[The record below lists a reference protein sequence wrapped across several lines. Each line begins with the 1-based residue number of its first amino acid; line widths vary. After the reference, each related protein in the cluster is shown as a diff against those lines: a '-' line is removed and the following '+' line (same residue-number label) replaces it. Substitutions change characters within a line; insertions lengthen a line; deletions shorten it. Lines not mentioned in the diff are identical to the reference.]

1 MEDKAKKYFKVLKTF
16 IKPFLVV
23 FFIYTFAML
32 AVWRSGVSFADDKG
46 RAIFGYAWT
55 SDFNRFS
62 STAFGLLMN
71 VNDRL
76 LDISPWP
83 QILGMG
89 ILAVV
94 SIIITYVFC
103 DKKIKYIPLILTA
116 FIGLT
121 PLTVECWMYKFDAPC
136 IALSVLASVLPILW
150 WPKELNKKTTLR
162 FSMVTMFC
170 MLVMWT
176 TYQAASGIFPILCV
190 FLAARDYI
198 KGEKIKQIM
207 KKIGLAVVVFAM
219 ATLIFKFCLPEPDK
233 SYRKNEILSLAE
245 LIPGMLANFVKHLDL
260 MIQSLNIWQKILV
273 GFAFVGMMILVIK
286 KYKKKSWVLI
296 LTFLIALPL
305 TMGAYLLLKE
315 PPFTPRSFLGVG
327 IAFVPIIVM
336 ATEGVN
342 RILDYFCVLPSLI
355 LLYSFMMFVLA
366 FGNGLADQERWANYR
381 VEDLVSGLSELYP
394 DKNEVMERKIQIMGD
409 IGMSKVMQHVA
420 EKYPVTKQIVTFQQT
435 GLSWAAW
442 GLTKIRSYYN
452 RQQTF
457 EENYAYDVFCGPEI
471 DNIKKDTYYY
481 TIRDN
486 GEYICVDLK

>member
-1 MEDKAKKYFKVLKTF
+1 MKDRAEKILRTFKPF
-16 IKPFLVV
+16 IKPFLIV
-23 FFIYTFAML
+23 FFIYAFAML
-32 AVWRSGVSFADDKG
+32 AMWRSGVSFVDDKG

-71 VNDRL
+71 ANDRL

-89 ILAVV
+89 ILAIAGVV
-94 SIIITYVFC
+94 VTYVFC
-103 DKKIKYIPLILTA
+103 DKKIKYLPLILTT
-116 FIGLT
+116 FIGIT
-121 PLTVECWMYKFDAPC
+121 PLAIECWMYKFDAPC

-150 WPKELNKKTTLR
+150 WPKDFSKKV
-162 FSMVTMFC
+162 VTKFGIITMIC

-176 TYQAASGIFPILCV
+176 TYQAANGIFPVLCV
-190 FLAARDYI
+190 YMAAKDYM
-198 KGEKIKQIM
+198 KGEKILSII
-207 KKIGLAVVVFAM
+207 KKLGLAVVVFVIPA
-219 ATLIFKFCLPEPDK
+219 LIFKFCLPEPSK
-233 SYRKNEILSLAE
+233 SYRKNEMLSLAE
-245 LIPGMLANFVKHLDL
+245 LVSGMWGNFMNHLRLAA
-260 MIQSLNIWQKILV
+260 QSLNIWQKILA
-273 GFAFVGMMILVIK
+273 GLAFVGMVILILRE
-286 KYKKKSWVLI
+286 YKKKSWFLI
-296 LTFLIALPL
+296 LAFVIALPL
-305 TMGAYLLLKE
+305 SIGAYLLLKE
-315 PPFTPRSFLGVG
+315 PPLTPRSFVGVG
-327 IAFVPIIVM
+327 MVFVPVIIL
-336 ATEGVN
+336 ATKNVN
-342 RILDYFCVLPSLI
+342 RILDYFCVFPSLV
-355 LLYSFMMFVLA
+355 LLYSFLMFVLA

-394 DKNEVMERKIQIMGD
+394 DRNEILERKIQIAGD

-420 EKYPVTKQIVTFQQT
+420 EKYPATKQIVTLQQT

-457 EENYAYDVFCGPEI
+457 EEEYPYEVFCGLGV

-486 GEYICVDLK
+486 GGYICVDLK